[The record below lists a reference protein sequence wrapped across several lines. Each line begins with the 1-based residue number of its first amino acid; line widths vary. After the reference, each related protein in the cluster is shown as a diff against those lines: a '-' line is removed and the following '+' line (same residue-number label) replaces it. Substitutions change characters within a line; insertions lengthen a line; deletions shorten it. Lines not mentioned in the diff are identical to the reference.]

1 MYILHGERDTVL
13 WLVNGDHV
21 VLCRGK
27 PLMYR
32 VEGLHALFFVVS
44 YYSEKRRFLHFPSY
58 RTYQQTSGNENISRY
73 LTFYREKAHS
83 RGGRSYQRLPK
94 QGACHR
100 VTRTRSR
107 SRQHRLY

>member
-1 MYILHGERDTVL
+1 MYILHGEIDAVRL
-13 WLVNGDHV
+13 LVNGDHV
-21 VLCRGK
+21 ALCRGK
-27 PLMYR
+27 PLVYLG
-32 VEGLHALFFVVS
+32 EGLHVLFFIVS
-44 YYSEKRRFLHFPSY
+44 YCSEKRRFLHFPSY

-83 RGGRSYQRLPK
+83 RDEPSSQRRPK

-100 VTRTRSR
+100 LTRPRSR